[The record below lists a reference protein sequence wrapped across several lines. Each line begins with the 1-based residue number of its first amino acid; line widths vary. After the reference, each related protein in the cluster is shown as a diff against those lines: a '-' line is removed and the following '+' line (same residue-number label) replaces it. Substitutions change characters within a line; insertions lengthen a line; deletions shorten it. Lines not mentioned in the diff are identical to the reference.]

1 MRPDTHIEELGKS
14 VSLCLKCN
22 MCTYG
27 EWPQNYSLCPMY
39 ARDKIYTSSPGGLIY
54 LVRALLEKKT
64 AYTGG
69 LFDAAYGC
77 MNCRACDD
85 ICEIIPIP
93 EPHVVPTE
101 IIRLLRHE
109 LVKRDLISNRL
120 VRKLYR
126 EIKREGSSSR
136 RKIEIKIPE
145 SMKNKNS
152 RNILFMDGSYPEG
165 QKQIYTSALEVLQK
179 IGLEVYVHQEEGTC
193 GADLYDLGFIDE
205 LKVLLKNKSHL
216 INKLAGRNLIFID
229 PHTQEFVLRNWQQFV
244 KIDKQLRGKHL
255 SEVILSGFKKSKI
268 RIRNTD
274 KVIVSYHDPC
284 ILGRGLD
291 VYDAPRK
298 LLTLFKGVTLVELKR
313 NRRNSYCCGA
323 GDGTRG
329 KVFPEYSKWVAR
341 ERFQEFEETEA
352 DILIT
357 SCPYCKDMF
366 QKVLSSRAK
375 PKVKDLFEFVNERIE
390 DIQD

>member
-1 MRPDTHIEELGKS
+1 MRLDTNINELGKS
-14 VSLCLKCN
+14 VSLCIKCN
-22 MCTYG
+22 ICTYG

-39 ARDKIYTSSPGGLIY
+39 ARDKIYTSSPGGLMY
-54 LVRALLEKKT
+54 LVRALLENKMEYT
-64 AYTGG
+64 PDLFNPAY
-69 LFDAAYGC
+69 AC
-77 MNCRACDD
+77 INCRACDD

-93 EPHVVPTE
+93 EPHVIPTE

-109 LVKRDLISNRL
+109 LVKRDLISNGL
-120 VRKLYR
+120 VRKLHR

-152 RNILFMDGSYPEG
+152 RNILFVDGSYPEG

-179 IGLEVYVHQEEGTC
+179 IGLDVYVHREEGTC

-205 LKVLLKNKSHL
+205 LKILLRKKSEL
-216 INKLAGRNLIFID
+216 MSQFIDKNLIFID
-229 PHTQEFVLRNWQQFV
+229 PHAQEFVLRNWRPYV
-244 KIDKQLRGKHL
+244 KPGGRLVGKHF
-255 SEVILSGFKKSKI
+255 SEVILEVLKRSKIKTKSKE
-268 RIRNTD
+268 
-274 KVIVSYHDPC
+274 KVTVSYHDPC
-284 ILGRGLD
+284 ILGRGLGI
-291 VYDAPRK
+291 YEAPRK
-298 LLTLFKGVTLVELKR
+298 LITYFKGVTLLELRR

-329 KVFPEYSKWVAR
+329 KAFRKYSEWVAR
-341 ERFQEFEETEA
+341 ERFEEFKETGA

-366 QKVLSSRAK
+366 QKILESK
-375 PKVKDLFEFVNERIE
+375 EKTKVKDLIEFVNERI
-390 DIQD
+390 DSK

>member
-1 MRPDTHIEELGKS
+1 MRLDTQIEELGKS

-39 ARDKIYTSSPGGLIY
+39 ARDKIYTSSPGGLMY

-64 AYTGG
+64 KYTEG

-109 LVKRDLISNRL
+109 LVKRDMISNGL
-120 VRKLYR
+120 VRKLYK
-126 EIKREGSSSR
+126 EIKREGSSGK

-152 RNILFMDGSYPEG
+152 RNILFMDGSYPEN

-179 IGLEVYVHQEEGTC
+179 IGLDVFVHREVGTC
-193 GADLYDLGFIDE
+193 CADLYDLGFIDE
-205 LKVLLKNKSHL
+205 LKILLRKKSEL
-216 INKLAGRNLIFID
+216 MSQFIDKNLIFID
-229 PHTQEFVLRNWQQFV
+229 PHAQEFVLRNWRPYV
-244 KIDKQLRGKHL
+244 KPGERLVGKHF
-255 SEVILSGFKKSKI
+255 SEVILEVLKRSKIKTKSKE
-268 RIRNTD
+268 
-274 KVIVSYHDPC
+274 KVTVSYHDPC
-284 ILGRGLD
+284 ILGRGLGI
-291 VYDAPRK
+291 YEAPRK
-298 LLTLFKGVTLVELKR
+298 LITHFKGVTLLELRR

-329 KVFPEYSKWVAR
+329 KAFRKYSEWVAR
-341 ERFQEFEETEA
+341 ERFEEFRETRA

-357 SCPYCKDMF
+357 ACPYCKEMF
-366 QKVLSSRAK
+366 ERILK
-375 PKVKDLFEFVNERIE
+375 PGDKTKLMDLIEFVNERIG
-390 DIQD
+390 